1 MELIK
6 TNPKSHVLLLPIF
19 QVRRDNYLKKTFL
32 VPFMEVYSSVSLN
45 TTFGFSVLSFVY
57 LIASSRI

>member
-19 QVRRDNYLKKTFL
+19 QVRRDNYLKKNFFS
-32 VPFMEVYSSVSLN
+32 PFYGGILFCISKYY
-45 TTFGFSVLSFVY
+45 FWFFSIKFCLSD
-57 LIASSRI
+57 SQ